1 MNKIFDSVNLIAEI
15 QWVIAIILFI
25 LAFATILFWIWD
37 KLSPSK
43 LVEEMQI
50 RTRSWWI
57 MCFIFL
63 FASLINPIITYIAL
77 AFLSFLTLREIYS
90 LLKLREMDRSILF
103 FCYLCIPI
111 QYYLAYKGHYN
122 LFLIFIPVFMF
133 IIIPFLLVL
142 TGETKDIIRSMC
154 ILPTS
159 LMLGVYGISHLALL
173 INFPEMNNDE
183 ISGKALLLFLIFITE
198 ANDIMQFVLG
208 KIFGKNKILPNVSPN
223 KTWEGFIGGIL
234 STTLIGYLMG
244 FLTPLSSIQLI
255 TISFSISILGF
266 MGDSILSAVKRDFGV
281 KDMGNTIPG
290 HGGVLDRVDS
300 LSTTASPFFHIVYF
314 IIML

>member
-1 MNKIFDSVNLIAEI
+1 MNQKMNKIFDSVNLIAEI

-63 FASLINPIITYIAL
+63 FASLINQIITYIAL

-159 LMLGVYGISHLALL
+159 LMLGIFGISHCK
-173 INFPEMNNDE
+173 
-183 ISGKALLLFLIFITE
+183 KA
-198 ANDIMQFVLG
+198 
-208 KIFGKNKILPNVSPN
+208 
-223 KTWEGFIGGIL
+223 
-234 STTLIGYLMG
+234 
-244 FLTPLSSIQLI
+244 
-255 TISFSISILGF
+255 
-266 MGDSILSAVKRDFGV
+266 
-281 KDMGNTIPG
+281 
-290 HGGVLDRVDS
+290 
-300 LSTTASPFFHIVYF
+300 
-314 IIML
+314 

>member
-154 ILPTS
+154 VLPTS

-198 ANDIMQFVLG
+198 ANDIMQFVWG

-255 TISFSISILGF
+255 IISFSISILGF

-281 KDMGNTIPG
+281 KDMGSTIPG